1 MNEKE
6 RLIKQIEKT
15 KMAVRD
21 IDDHINKINE
31 LLSHYDNVS
40 IDELPMGFQNSVID
54 IMKTRNELIRHKLA
68 GQQLIAKC
76 ELLLSIGE

>member
-6 RLIKQIEKT
+6 RLIKQIEKV

-40 IDELPMGFQNSVID
+40 IDELPMEFQNSVIE

-68 GQQLIAKC
+68 GQQLIAKS

>member
-1 MNEKE
+1 MNDKE
-6 RLIKQIEKT
+6 RLEKQIEKT

-40 IDELPMGFQNSVID
+40 IDELPMEFQNSVID

-68 GQQLIAKC
+68 SQQLIAKC

>member
-6 RLIKQIEKT
+6 RLIKQIEKM

-21 IDDHINKINE
+21 IDDHINMINE
-31 LLSHYDNVS
+31 LLRHYDNVS
-40 IDELPMGFQNSVID
+40 IDELPMEFQNSVIE

-68 GQQLIAKC
+68 GQQLIAKS

>member
-6 RLIKQIEKT
+6 RLIKQIEKM

-40 IDELPMGFQNSVID
+40 IDELPMEFQNSVIE

-68 GQQLIAKC
+68 GQQLIAKS

>member
-40 IDELPMGFQNSVID
+40 IDELPMEFQNSVID
-54 IMKTRNELIRHKLA
+54 IMKTRNELIKHKLA
-68 GQQLIAKC
+68 GQQLIVKC

>member
-6 RLIKQIEKT
+6 QLIKQIEKM

-21 IDDHINKINE
+21 IDDHINMINE
-31 LLSHYDNVS
+31 LLRHYDNVS
-40 IDELPMGFQNSVID
+40 IDELPMEFQNSVIE

-68 GQQLIAKC
+68 GQQLIAKS